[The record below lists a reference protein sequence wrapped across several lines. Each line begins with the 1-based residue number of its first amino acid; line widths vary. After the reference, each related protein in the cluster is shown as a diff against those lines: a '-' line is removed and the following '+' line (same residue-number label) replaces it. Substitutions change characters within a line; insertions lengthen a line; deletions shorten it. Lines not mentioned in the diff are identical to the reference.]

1 MPAAMPAQTD
11 SKPRV
16 RTDPERAAKLAQRA
30 AKPAQPKANPESSG
44 ASRPR
49 RKQHER
55 VAESDRRMMEA
66 ALRLI
71 GERGYRGTSLAA
83 IGEEAGYSRG
93 LVHERFGSKSGLLWA
108 LVKQML
114 RVWNH
119 ESRSH
124 ARDRAKPEKADG
136 STSSAI
142 DGLCELLD
150 NHRRA
155 VLEDRG
161 IRTLYA
167 LMFEALGPTPDLLP
181 EFRELHRGFRAE
193 IERMVRAGM
202 AAGTIRADVDPK
214 AQAALLLAAQRGLA
228 FQWLLDREGFSIEA
242 AYDEL
247 KRNLRRTLAP

>member
-1 MPAAMPAQTD
+1 MPAETD
-11 SKPRV
+11 
-16 RTDPERAAKLAQRA
+16 
-30 AKPAQPKANPESSG
+30 AKPGTGAVPSRSGKSSPQKGNPVRPG
-44 ASRPR
+44 APRAR

-119 ESRSH
+119 ESRSQ
-124 ARDRAKPEKADG
+124 ARDRAKAE
-136 STSSAI
+136 SSASGL
-142 DGLCELLD
+142 DALCELLD

-161 IRTLYA
+161 IRTFYA

-181 EFRELHRGFRAE
+181 EFRELHRGFRAD
-193 IERMVRAGM
+193 IERMVRAGVQ
-202 AAGTIRADVDPK
+202 AGTIRADVDPK
-214 AQAALLLAAQRGLA
+214 AQAALVLAAQRGLA
-228 FQWLLDREGFSIEA
+228 FQWLLDPDGFSIDA